1 MLKDIV
7 EHASADPKATLAPR
21 PPQPPAPGGT
31 GFPVPLHRSQRPS
44 AFARARKAQQ
54 DRQTTGK
61 QPVGFGTAVD
71 RVPSVQ
77 VDNVEEDVGGLNG
90 PGSASGSEWEQ
101 IRKQVDKENKRTVEA
116 MTSEERDDEVEELR
130 QRFGSKVMGLMQ
142 KRADARRNKTS
153 LPQAG
158 GPSQPA
164 VLQPVSGVDTKSILK
179 EVSEENEKRIKNMS
193 EEERT
198 QEMEELRERLG
209 DNVLEGLRK
218 RAEARLGKGK
228 QREIEEV
235 ATNKSKARATPPAG
249 AELDPKPKS
258 HEAAKLEWL
267 KPITTPSNDSSTR
280 FDLSGAVLS
289 TDAKASLPT
298 HLGLH
303 HHGDSPDLA
312 GYTLHDILYLCRST
326 VPSQRIT
333 MMGVLSKIIMKV
345 NHGNLSQ
352 KVIKECE
359 KEGIVQQAIEMGTD
373 VLAGLTRGA
382 GVIRA
387 SVDLLFQALG
397 GTSWTWPDD
406 SPDSDTYQPSIPTP
420 LSTTADPI
428 GIASIPFDDVL
439 PRLSELLSMPDALP
453 TTTTHQLLLILRRAT
468 LLPGEMCETLCPI
481 VPVVLKHHVTRRAW
495 PPRPDNSPHIEAL
508 RLLRSITASARA
520 CAEELLSERVYET
533 TLKFVVTATWGEESG
548 VETELGQ
555 MLALEVLKV
564 YEALGRYGLSASVVT
579 SSGEVWRLFG
589 TWVQER
595 TSSPSTPLEQ
605 RLVEAY
611 FNLLSIWTTCAI
623 DPHRTTPEHD
633 ITWAQVSALG
643 WQEEAI
649 SAVGKLLKQSRLGE
663 AAGAL
668 SMLASW
674 ATGAQV
680 NGARAG
686 EEEKQGLLESLRG
699 IELSEW
705 IEKFSS
711 GDEKEVKV
719 CAAAVRLH
727 TQLQPV
733 GMLLSEQVLATLHH
747 AFMVPTKPSNRPT
760 TYLRYGLLRLGMQDK
775 TLSFSDWLPI
785 ALDLLLSFQ
794 VGDEPLALDLVDDIL
809 RSDWSS
815 SAERIAQQYASLA
828 HVDRLQILRP
838 LLHFTV
844 LPDVEHVIAPLRPLH
859 VYLKATA
866 ALRATPATVE
876 SEKAQS
882 MVGLPL
888 QADWLFSPLNEL
900 LRSGSSAALAQVPP
914 DWSASET
921 EIVQSV
927 LLLGQLQC
935 AVTGWEERLGRSRV
949 AFNMMKVF
957 MLEHGQQGATTT
969 SESEVFRDAQVALS
983 MERLMAHLISP
994 LSSSGP
1000 LVAPIEA
1007 VSLPFLGAGVP
1018 FFQFYTDFIALYEAI
1033 SFSDLLFSQLL
1044 LPPLAMSYPM
1054 DYRKLLWN
1062 DHATAL
1068 RGMRMKM
1075 DEIPVEDGKGLAAY
1089 FEPRETSTEVLSGYA
1104 RALSR
1109 GWVLEDRN
1117 PFLFHLAVHHLA
1129 ATFWEGT
1136 EEAKDSTRVGLLV
1149 GLLATGSDALLIR
1162 LLEWDILQRGEGVVE
1177 EDAKQ
1182 ERKEV
1187 VAKLTGSRGAQ
1198 RVEGL

>member
-7 EHASADPKATLAPR
+7 EHPSADPTAPSSPQ

-61 QPVGFGTAVD
+61 QAVGFGTAVES
-71 RVPSVQ
+71 VPAVQ
-77 VDNVEEDVGGLNG
+77 VDKVEKDVVGGLDG
-90 PGSASGSEWEQ
+90 PGSGSGSEWEQ
-101 IRKQVDKENKRTVEA
+101 VREQVNEENKRTLET
-116 MTSEERDDEVEELR
+116 MTSKERSEEVEELR
-130 QRFGSKVMGLMQ
+130 ERFGSKVMGLMQ
-142 KRADARRNKTS
+142 KRADARQNKTS
-153 LPQAG
+153 LPQASA
-158 GPSQPA
+158 PSLPA
-164 VLQPVSGVDTKSILK
+164 VLEPVAGVDTKSILQ
-179 EVSEENEKRIKNMS
+179 EVSEENEKRIKDMS
-193 EEERT
+193 AEERT

-209 DNVLEGLRK
+209 DHVLEGLRR
-218 RAEARLGKGK
+218 RAEARLRKGK
-228 QREIEEV
+228 QGEAEQVI
-235 ATNKSKARATPPAG
+235 KSKVHTSTPPT
-249 AELDPKPKS
+249 AEVDPKPKS
-258 HEAAKLEWL
+258 HESAKLEWL

-303 HHGDSPDLA
+303 HHGESPDLA
-312 GYTLHDILYLCRST
+312 GYTLQDILYLCRST

-333 MMGVLSKIIMKV
+333 MMGVLSKIIAKL
-345 NHGNLSQ
+345 NNSDLSQ
-352 KVIKECE
+352 EVAKECE
-359 KEGIVQQAIEMGTD
+359 KEGIVQQAIEMGID

-387 SVDLLFQALG
+387 SVDLLFEALG
-397 GTSWTWPDD
+397 GPSWSWLDD
-406 SPDSDTYQPSIPTP
+406 SPGSDTYQASIPTP
-420 LSTTADPI
+420 LSANADPI

-453 TTTTHQLLLILRRAT
+453 PTTTHQLLLILRRAT

-481 VPVVLKHHVTRRAW
+481 VPVVIKHHVVQRAW
-495 PPRPDNSPHIEAL
+495 PPRPDNSPSTDAI
-508 RLLRSITASARA
+508 RFLRSITASSRA

-533 TLKFVVTATWGEESG
+533 ILKFVVTATWGEESG
-548 VETELGQ
+548 VEAELGQ
-555 MLALEVLKV
+555 LLALEVLRV
-564 YEALGRYGLSASVVT
+564 YGALGRYGLSASVVT

-589 TWVQER
+589 AWVRER
-595 TSSPSTPLEQ
+595 SATQSSPLEQ
-605 RLVEAY
+605 SLIEAY

-633 ITWAQVSALG
+633 ITWAQVSALS
-643 WQEEAI
+643 WQDEVI
-649 SAVGKLLKQSRLGE
+649 SAAGELVKQTRLGE
-663 AAGAL
+663 VAAAM
-668 SMLASW
+668 SMLVSW
-674 ATGAQV
+674 TSGAKV

-686 EEEKQGLLESLRG
+686 EEEKQELLESLRSIG
-699 IELSEW
+699 LRES
-705 IEKFSS
+705 IEKLSS
-711 GDEKEVKV
+711 GNEEEVKL

-733 GMLLSEQVLATLHH
+733 GMLLSEEVLATLRH
-747 AFMVPTKPSNRPT
+747 AFMIPTKSSHRSA
-760 TYLRYGLLRLGMQDK
+760 TYLRHGLLRLGMQDK
-775 TLSFSDWLPI
+775 TLSSSDWLPI
-785 ALDLLLSFQ
+785 ALDLFLSFQ
-794 VGDEPLALDLVDDIL
+794 IGDEPLALELVDDIL

-815 SAERIAQQYASLA
+815 SAEPIARQYASLA
-828 HVDRLQILRP
+828 HADRLEILRP
-838 LLHFTV
+838 LLQFTI
-844 LPDVEHVIAPLRPLH
+844 LPDVEHVIAPREPSH
-859 VYLKATA
+859 IYLKATA
-866 ALRATPATVE
+866 SLRAPPATVE
-876 SEKAQS
+876 GEKGQS

-900 LRSGSSAALAQVPP
+900 LRSGSSSALAQVPP

-935 AVTGWEERLGRSRV
+935 AVMGWEDRLGRSRV

-969 SESEVFRDAQVALS
+969 SESEVFRDAQVALGMS
-983 MERLMAHLISP
+983 RLMAHLTNP
-994 LSSSGP
+994 MTSSGS
-1000 LVAPIEA
+1000 LMAPIES

-1044 LPPLAMSYPM
+1044 LPPLAMSYSM

-1075 DEIPVEDGKGLAAY
+1075 DEAPVEDVKGLSGY
-1089 FEPRETSTEVLSGYA
+1089 FEPRETSAEVLSGYA

-1109 GWVLEDRN
+1109 GWILEDRN

-1149 GLLATGSDALLIR
+1149 GLLATGSDALLRR
-1162 LLEWDILQRGEGVVE
+1162 LLEWNLSQRGEGVVTG
-1177 EDAKQ
+1177 DVKQ
-1182 ERKEV
+1182 ERKETV
-1187 VAKLTGSRGAQ
+1187 TKLTGARGTQ